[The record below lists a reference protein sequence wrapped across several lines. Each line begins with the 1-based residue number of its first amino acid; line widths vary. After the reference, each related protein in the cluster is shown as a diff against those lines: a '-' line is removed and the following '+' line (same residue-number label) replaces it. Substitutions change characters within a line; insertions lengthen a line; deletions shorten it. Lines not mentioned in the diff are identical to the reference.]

1 MGNKR
6 KKPARDVG
14 KRPRWNTD
22 QETKWLTESRAA
34 ERSSER
40 RTGDC
45 LEDLERWS
53 SLVILRR
60 MASLGCSKEN
70 MIGEV

>member
-6 KKPARDVG
+6 KKPVRNVG
-14 KRPRWNTD
+14 KRPRWNID
-22 QETKWLTESRAA
+22 QETKWLTESNAA

-40 RTGDC
+40 TGDS

-53 SLVILRR
+53 PLVILRR

-70 MIGEV
+70 MIGED